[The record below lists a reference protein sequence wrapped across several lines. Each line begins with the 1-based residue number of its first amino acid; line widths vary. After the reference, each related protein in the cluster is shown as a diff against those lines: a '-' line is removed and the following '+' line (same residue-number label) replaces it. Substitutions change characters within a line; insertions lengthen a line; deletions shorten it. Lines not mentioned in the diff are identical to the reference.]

1 MLRKEANN
9 SLNSSLCL
17 KADDG
22 TDLDTLSRRKSE
34 YHRIYQ
40 MNKNREDNAHHEK
53 KSICINNENHM
64 KNDTKRDFVLLNKTN
79 EMKKFNYES
88 NRPSGEE
95 IIEKKKN
102 ILDSKYKFLINFLN
116 NFASEGSSDSE
127 KILTYVRSIRNLF
140 FIL

>member
-1 MLRKEANN
+1 
-9 SLNSSLCL
+9 
-17 KADDG
+17 
-22 TDLDTLSRRKSE
+22 
-34 YHRIYQ
+34 
-40 MNKNREDNAHHEK
+40 MNKNRGDNAHHEK

-140 FIL
+140 FILWLIYL